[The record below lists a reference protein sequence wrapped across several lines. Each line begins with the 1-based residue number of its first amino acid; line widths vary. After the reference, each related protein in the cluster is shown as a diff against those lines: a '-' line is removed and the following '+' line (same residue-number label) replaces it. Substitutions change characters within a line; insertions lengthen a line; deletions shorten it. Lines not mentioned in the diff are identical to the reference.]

1 MEDQDTIKAPADL
14 DELAE
19 LIDQLMSKGSG
30 HVNIVS
36 SENGVGLKVDTVKST
51 DVCGSKGACCQPTE
65 DAIDDDED

>member
-1 MEDQDTIKAPADL
+1 MEDQDTIKAPTDP

-36 SENGVGLKVDTVKST
+36 SENGVGLKVDTVK
-51 DVCGSKGACCQPTE
+51 KY
-65 DAIDDDED
+65 

>member
-1 MEDQDTIKAPADL
+1 MEDQDTIKAPTDP

-36 SENGVGLKVDTVKST
+36 SENGFGLKVDTVIST